1 MPRPR
6 YHAHFEAS
14 QAGRVNPNRWIILI
28 ALFAAR
34 ASVGFQYQ
42 LVASAAPHLR
52 RALGID
58 IDQIGVLIGA
68 YFITGLFLALPAGVI
83 GARFGARATVLAG
96 LALMTAGG
104 LVAAFADAWG
114 LHLAA
119 RIVAGAGGV
128 LVSVLMTKM
137 VTDWFVGH
145 ETATAMGIFV
155 NSWPVG
161 LAVALLAVPTLADA
175 TGLRGVFLV
184 SAALAAFGF
193 ALVAFVYRD
202 PPDLAAPAPG
212 AAAVWPAGE
221 GLALLVCAALVWGWF
236 NAGFAMTPAFGP
248 AMLIGEGMSPAT
260 AGSIV
265 SIVLWLSILSV
276 PAGGFLADRTHAP
289 RAIIVAA
296 SLASAALVLYAAGSA
311 SPALAFAAL
320 GLVVGLPAGPIMAL
334 PSLALKPAERAV
346 GMGVFYTIFYLLM
359 VLAPVA
365 GGFLARA
372 AGSAKLAFQ
381 AGAAGMLIGLG
392 FFLAFVVLRARRT

>member
-1 MPRPR
+1 M
-6 YHAHFEAS
+6 
-14 QAGRVNPNRWIILI
+14 QPNRWIILI

-52 RALGID
+52 RALGVD

-104 LVAAFADAWG
+104 LAAAFSEAWP

-119 RIVAGAGGV
+119 RVVAGAGGV

-161 LAVALLAVPTLADA
+161 LAIALLTVPALADA
-175 TGLRGVFLV
+175 VGLRGVFLV

-193 ALVAFVYRD
+193 ALVAVVYRD
-202 PPDLAAPAPG
+202 PPGLAAPAPG
-212 AAAVWPAGE
+212 SAAVWPAGE

-248 AMLIGEGMSPAT
+248 AMLIGQGMSAAA
-260 AGSIV
+260 AGSVV
-265 SIVLWLSILSV
+265 SIVLWLSIVSV
-276 PAGGFLADRTHAP
+276 PAGGFLADRTGAP
-289 RAIIVAA
+289 RAIIVGA
-296 SLASAALVLYAAGSA
+296 SLAAAALTLYAASA
-311 SPALAFAAL
+311 ATPALAFAAL

-346 GMGVFYTIFYLLM
+346 GMGIFYTIFYLLM
-359 VLAPVA
+359 VLAPIA
-365 GGFLARA
+365 GGFIARA
-372 AGSAKLAFQ
+372 AGSARPAFEL
-381 AGAAGMLIGLG
+381 GAAGMLTGLA
-392 FFLAFVVLRARRT
+392 FFLGFVVLRARRDAKTRLV

>member
-1 MPRPR
+1 MDPGQGAR
-6 YHAHFEAS
+6 A
-14 QAGRVNPNRWIILI
+14 VKPNRWIILV

-42 LVASAAPHLR
+42 LIASAAPYLR
-52 RALGID
+52 SALGVG

-83 GARFGARATVLAG
+83 GARFGASKTVLAG
-96 LALMTAGG
+96 LALMFLGG
-104 LVAAFADAWG
+104 LVAAFAEAWT
-114 LHLAA
+114 LQLLA

-161 LAVALLAVPTLADA
+161 LAIALLTVPTLAEIA
-175 TGLRGVFLV
+175 GLRGVFLV
-184 SAALAAFGF
+184 SAGLAAFGF

-202 PPDLAAPAPG
+202 PPDHAAPAPG

-221 GLALLVCAALVWGWF
+221 GLVLLVLAALVWGWF
-236 NAGFAMTPAFGP
+236 NAGFAMSPAFGP
-248 AMLIGEGMSPAT
+248 AMLIERGFTPVE
-260 AGSIV
+260 AGSVV

-276 PAGGFLADRTHAP
+276 PAGGFLADRTGAP
-289 RAIIVAA
+289 RMIIVVATLV
-296 SLASAALVLYAAGSA
+296 SLALILYAAASA
-311 SPALAFAAL
+311 TPALAFAAL

-346 GMGVFYTIFYLLM
+346 GMGIFYTIFYLLM

-365 GGFLARA
+365 GGFFARVAGA
-372 AGSAKLAFQ
+372 AELAFQ
-381 AGAAGMLIGLG
+381 MGAAGMLVGLAC
-392 FFLAFVVLRARRT
+392 FLAFVVLFTRTAQRAS

>member
-1 MPRPR
+1 M
-6 YHAHFEAS
+6 
-14 QAGRVNPNRWIILI
+14 QPNRWIILI

-42 LVASAAPHLR
+42 LVASATPHLR

-96 LALMTAGG
+96 LALMTFGG
-104 LVAAFADAWG
+104 LVAAFTDSWP
-114 LHLAA
+114 LQLAA
-119 RIVAGAGGV
+119 RVTAGAGGV

-161 LAVALLAVPTLADA
+161 LAIALLTVPTLADVV
-175 TGLRGVFLV
+175 GLRGVFLV
-184 SAALAAFGF
+184 SAGVAAFGF

-202 PPDLAAPAPG
+202 PPGLAAPAPG
-212 AAAVWPAGE
+212 AAAVWPKGE
-221 GLALLVCAALVWGWF
+221 GLALLVLAGLVWGCF

-248 AMLIGEGMSPAT
+248 AMLIGQGMSAVA

-265 SIVLWLSILSV
+265 SIVLWLSMISV
-276 PAGGFLADRTHAP
+276 PAGGFLADRTGAP
-289 RAIIVAA
+289 RAIIAGA
-296 SLASAALVLYAAGSA
+296 SLGAAALVLFASGSA

-320 GLVVGLPAGPIMAL
+320 GFVVGLPAGPIMAL
-334 PSLALKPAERAV
+334 PSLALKPTERAV
-346 GMGVFYTIFYLLM
+346 GMGIFYTIFYLLM

-365 GGFLARA
+365 GGFVARA
-372 AGSAKLAFQ
+372 AGSAKPAFQ
-381 AGAAGMLIGLG
+381 AGAAGMLVGLAC
-392 FFLAFVVLRARRT
+392 FLAFVFIHARRTEREGSRP

>member
-1 MPRPR
+1 MK
-6 YHAHFEAS
+6 
-14 QAGRVNPNRWIILI
+14 PNRWIILI

-42 LVASAAPHLR
+42 LVASATPHLR

-68 YFITGLFLALPAGVI
+68 YFITGLFLALPAGMI

-96 LALMTAGG
+96 LALMTLGG
-104 LVAAFADAWG
+104 LVAAFTESWP
-114 LHLAA
+114 LQLAA
-119 RIVAGAGGV
+119 RVTAGAGGV

-161 LAVALLAVPTLADA
+161 LAIALLTVPTLAEA
-175 TGLRGVFLV
+175 AGLRGVFLV
-184 SAALAAFGF
+184 SAGLAAFGF

-202 PPDLAAPAPG
+202 PPGLAAPAPG
-212 AAAVWPAGE
+212 ASAVWPKGE
-221 GLALLVCAALVWGWF
+221 GLALLVLAAMVWGWF

-248 AMLIGEGMSPAT
+248 AMLIGQGMSAAA
-260 AGSIV
+260 AGSVV
-265 SIVLWLSILSV
+265 SIVLWLSIVSV
-276 PAGGFLADRTHAP
+276 PAGGFLADRTGAP
-289 RAIIVAA
+289 RAIIVGA
-296 SLASAALVLYAAGSA
+296 SLASAALILYAASSA

-334 PSLALKPAERAV
+334 PSLALNPAERAV
-346 GMGVFYTIFYLLM
+346 GMGLFYTIFYLLM

-365 GGFLARA
+365 GGFIARA
-372 AGSAKLAFQ
+372 AGSAKPAFQ

-392 FFLAFVVLRARRT
+392 FFLVFAFLRARREAKH

>member
-1 MPRPR
+1 M
-6 YHAHFEAS
+6 H
-14 QAGRVNPNRWIILI
+14 PNRWIILI

-52 RALGID
+52 RELGID

-104 LVAAFADAWG
+104 LVAAFAAGWPVQ
-114 LHLAA
+114 LAA
-119 RIVAGAGGV
+119 RVVAGAGGV

-155 NSWPVG
+155 NSWPIG
-161 LAVALLAVPTLADA
+161 LAIALLTVPTLADA

-184 SAALAAFGF
+184 SAALAACGF

-212 AAAVWPAGE
+212 AASVWPRGE
-221 GLALLVCAALVWGWF
+221 GLALLVLAGLVWGWF

-248 AMLIGEGMSPAT
+248 AMLIEQGMGAVA

-276 PAGGFLADRTHAP
+276 PAGGFLADRTGAP
-289 RAIIVAA
+289 RAIIAGG
-296 SLASAALVLYAAGSA
+296 SLAAAALVLYASGAAA
-311 SPALAFAAL
+311 SALAFAAL

-346 GMGVFYTIFYLLM
+346 GMGIFYTIFYLLM

-365 GGFLARA
+365 GGFIARA
-372 AGSAKLAFQ
+372 SGSARPAFQ
-381 AGAAGMLIGLG
+381 FGAVGMAIGLVC
-392 FFLAFVVLRARRT
+392 FLAFVLLRARRDARL